1 MSTGKSSKAN
11 PGSGNRI
18 LKEVISWFWVIV
30 AFLFIQGTL
39 VQARVIPSGS
49 MENTVLIGDHLL
61 MSRVGYEASVPFT
74 NLHWRLWRE
83 PKRGQI
89 MIFRAPVPGSPD
101 FIKRLIGLPGDTIE
115 IRDGAVWLNG
125 KRQVEPYINGPMDK
139 QSSCEY
145 GCDKP
150 ITVPPHSY
158 FMMGDNRN
166 DSRDS
171 RYWGFAPD
179 DSIEG
184 TPIVLY
190 MSIDAPG
197 DAWEPGHIPD
207 RVRAYWNALIHPG
220 SVRWK
225 RLFRT
230 F

>member
-1 MSTGKSSKAN
+1 MKKETLDESK
-11 PGSGNRI
+11 PQKGSRFWR
-18 LKEVISWFWVIV
+18 EVLSWFWVIL

-49 MENTVLIGDHLL
+49 MESTVLIGDHLL
-61 MSRVGYEASVPFT
+61 MSRIGYEAGVPFT
-74 NLHWRLWRE
+74 SWHWRLWRA

-89 MIFRAPVPGSPD
+89 MVFRAPVPGSPD

-125 KRQVEPYINGPMDK
+125 KRQNEPYINEPMDM
-139 QSSCEY
+139 QSSCDF
-145 GCDKP
+145 GCGKP
-150 ITVPPHSY
+150 VTVPPHSY

-166 DSRDS
+166 NSKDSRS
-171 RYWGFAPD
+171 WGFAPD

-184 TPIVLY
+184 TPIILY

-197 DAWEPGHIPD
+197 DSWEPGHIPD
-207 RVRAYWNALIHPG
+207 RVRAYWNAVIHP
-220 SVRWK
+220 STVRWK
-225 RLFRT
+225 RLFRI

>member
-1 MSTGKSSKAN
+1 MKKEKTNETKPEK
-11 PGSGNRI
+11 GSRFWR
-18 LKEVISWFWVIV
+18 EVLSWFWVIL

-61 MSRVGYEASVPFT
+61 MTRIGYEASVPFT
-74 NLHWRLWRE
+74 SWHVRLWRV

-89 MIFRAPVPGSPD
+89 VIFRAPLPGSPD

-125 KRQVEPYINGPMDK
+125 QRQTEPYINEPMNPSEHFGPV
-139 QSSCEY
+139 
-145 GCDKP
+145 
-150 ITVPPHSY
+150 TVPPHSY

-197 DAWEPGHIPD
+197 DSWEPGHIAD
-207 RVRAYWNALIHPG
+207 RVRAYLSAVIHP
-220 SVRWK
+220 SRVRWN
-225 RLFRT
+225 RLFHT